1 MSVIFPLLM
10 YCCINLSS
18 SKSFINKTMSVQ
30 DFQPISSW
38 KEQGEAAG
46 FTLPEESLPPHPA
59 AGYLFSHARGRS
71 MKDDVA
77 RESP

>member
-46 FTLPEESLPPHPA
+46 FTL
-59 AGYLFSHARGRS
+59 YL
-71 MKDDVA
+71 K
-77 RESP
+77 SPCRHIRQLAICFHMLEGGV